1 MRKPLTGSS
10 SKRSIRAEKR
20 PAPRAGRAE
29 GIAAKAGHKEFF
41 DPLDEQERDIR
52 DAIERGELIP
62 VPNEEAVKEKLVRAA
77 RATLAKNRHI
87 SIRLSEKDLT
97 RLRARASKLGI
108 PYQTL
113 IGSILHQYAEGKVK
127 ASF

>member
-1 MRKPLTGSS
+1 MRKAMTGSS
-10 SKRSIRAEKR
+10 SKRPTRAEKR
-20 PAPRAGRAE
+20 PEPGAGLAE
-29 GIAAKAGHKEFF
+29 RIAAKAGRKEFF
-41 DPLDEQERDIR
+41 EPLDEQERDIR
-52 DAIERGELIP
+52 AAIERGEL
-62 VPNEEAVKEKLVRAA
+62 VPAHDEEAEKEKLIRAA
-77 RATLAKNRHI
+77 RTTLAKNRHI

-97 RLRARASKLGI
+97 RLRARASELGI

>member
-1 MRKPLTGSS
+1 MTGSS

-20 PAPRAGRAE
+20 PERKSGLAE
-29 GIAAKAGHKEFF
+29 RIAAKAGHKEFF
-41 DPLDEQERDIR
+41 EPLDEQERDIR
-52 DAIERGELIP
+52 DAIERGELVP
-62 VPNEEAVKEKLVRAA
+62 APNEEAEKDKLVRAA

-97 RLRARASKLGI
+97 RLRARASELGI

-127 ASF
+127 ASL

>member
-1 MRKPLTGSS
+1 MIKVR
-10 SKRSIRAEKR
+10 SKR
-20 PAPRAGRAE
+20 
-29 GIAAKAGHKEFF
+29 FF
-41 DPLDEQERDIR
+41 EPLDEQERDIR
-52 DAIERGELIP
+52 DAVEKNELVLVPDEERAK
-62 VPNEEAVKEKLVRAA
+62 EELVRAA

-87 SIRLSEKDLT
+87 SIRLSEKDLM
-97 RLRARASKLGI
+97 RLRAKASELGI

>member
-1 MRKPLTGSS
+1 LEQRVGV
-10 SKRSIRAEKR
+10 
-20 PAPRAGRAE
+20 
-29 GIAAKAGHKEFF
+29 KARDNKFF
-41 DPLDEQERDIR
+41 EPLDEQERDLR
-52 DAIERGELIP
+52 DALEKGELVA
-62 VPNEEAVKEKLVRAA
+62 VPDEEAEKEKLVRAA

-97 RLRARASKLGI
+97 RLRARASELGI